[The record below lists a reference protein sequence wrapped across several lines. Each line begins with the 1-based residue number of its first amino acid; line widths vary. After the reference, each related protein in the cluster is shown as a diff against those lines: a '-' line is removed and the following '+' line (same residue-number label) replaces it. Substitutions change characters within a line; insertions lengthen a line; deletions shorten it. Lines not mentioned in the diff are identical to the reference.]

1 MYLRSDMAVAN
12 TDPVL
17 KECELKHCLP
27 QIYKALLTAS
37 CLSCPSDPIQFLKN
51 TLLAFQGHDNL
62 QDVDWHKFVADVQ
75 QRSATTT
82 SMICRSV
89 DKAYMD
95 PDEDMLPLCLL
106 EKAYSCQ
113 RKNLTSCC
121 FRKWKRFTMQSKRDT
136 IELALQMDMT
146 KKHFETKCQQV
157 ALTKWLNWVKLHK
170 RTQAAAIEKLE
181 RLVNAGRN
189 KRIIAA
195 WCNVAK
201 DAKRTK
207 EYFKKLEMGSLEIN
221 NKDHQIGEGCDGL
234 SVLPGSLALKI
245 FQYLELRDWLNCAE
259 VCCTWK
265 AIIQSGTLW
274 SQINFSVEKDW
285 ITDSTMK
292 QILQNYRPFVIHL
305 NLRGCTSLTWP
316 SLKCISE
323 CRNLQEL
330 NVSECFNVTDMMV
343 QRLVEGCPCLLYL
356 NLSCTLVTNKTL
368 RELSRNCLNLQ
379 YLSLAYCYRFTDKGF
394 LYLTTGKGCHSLIH
408 LNLSGCT
415 QMTVN
420 GFKYISAGCPSLKE
434 VVIDDMPTLSDSC
447 VLALLSRCR
456 CLSAI
461 SLLDA
466 RHLSDVTFKAIAEA
480 ATLKTFSTEGNNQ
493 LSDVSWKAL
502 CSSSQGLNRLHAAE
516 CPRMTDTS
524 LKSVATLRDLHYL
537 DISLCHK
544 VSDVGIKYL
553 TEGSSV
559 TKLRELNVSHCSHI
573 TDISVMR
580 IAQRLCKLRHLNLSY
595 CKRLTDMSLE
605 WLSGSSICSLD
616 ISGCNIQDQGL
627 AAVEEIRLRKLILA
641 ECVYIT
647 DIGIEKLC
655 KNVRDLEHVDVSHCV
670 ALSDPAIRAI
680 SFYCT
685 GLVTL
690 RMSGCPKMTDVAVQ
704 YLTSGSRYLR
714 ELDVSGCVLLTDRTL
729 RHLQRICPPLCSI
742 TMSCCSSISKLA
754 ALKLQPRVKHWEHS
768 NDYPPYWFGY
778 NVGQIVHP
786 ITRPIMTDDTWD
798 VVEQHSV
805 ITRAASKERT

>member
-1 MYLRSDMAVAN
+1 M
-12 TDPVL
+12 
-17 KECELKHCLP
+17 C
-27 QIYKALLTAS
+27 AL
-37 CLSCPSDPIQFLKN
+37 
-51 TLLAFQGHDNL
+51 
-62 QDVDWHKFVADVQ
+62 
-75 QRSATTT
+75 
-82 SMICRSV
+82 
-89 DKAYMD
+89 
-95 PDEDMLPLCLL
+95 
-106 EKAYSCQ
+106 
-113 RKNLTSCC
+113 
-121 FRKWKRFTMQSKRDT
+121 
-136 IELALQMDMT
+136 
-146 KKHFETKCQQV
+146 
-157 ALTKWLNWVKLHK
+157 
-170 RTQAAAIEKLE
+170 
-181 RLVNAGRN
+181 
-189 KRIIAA
+189 
-195 WCNVAK
+195 
-201 DAKRTK
+201 
-207 EYFKKLEMGSLEIN
+207 
-221 NKDHQIGEGCDGL
+221 
-234 SVLPGSLALKI
+234 
-245 FQYLELRDWLNCAE
+245 
-259 VCCTWK
+259 
-265 AIIQSGTLW
+265 
-274 SQINFSVEKDW
+274 
-285 ITDSTMK
+285 
-292 QILQNYRPFVIHL
+292 
-305 NLRGCTSLTWP
+305 
-316 SLKCISE
+316 
-323 CRNLQEL
+323 
-330 NVSECFNVTDMMV
+330 
-343 QRLVEGCPCLLYL
+343 
-356 NLSCTLVTNKTL
+356 
-368 RELSRNCLNLQ
+368 
-379 YLSLAYCYRFTDKGF
+379 
-394 LYLTTGKGCHSLIH
+394 
-408 LNLSGCT
+408 
-415 QMTVN
+415 
-420 GFKYISAGCPSLKE
+420 
-434 VVIDDMPTLSDSC
+434 
-447 VLALLSRCR
+447 
-456 CLSAI
+456 
-461 SLLDA
+461 
-466 RHLSDVTFKAIAEA
+466 
-480 ATLKTFSTEGNNQ
+480 GNNQ